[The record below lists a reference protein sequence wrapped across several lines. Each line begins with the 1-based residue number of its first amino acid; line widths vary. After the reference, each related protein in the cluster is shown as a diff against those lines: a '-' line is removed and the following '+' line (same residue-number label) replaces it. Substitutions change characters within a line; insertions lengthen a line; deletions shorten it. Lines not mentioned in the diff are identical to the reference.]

1 MKLKLSSLA
10 IAAAGLI
17 ASTSASALIV
27 GGVDFGAFG
36 THLET
41 STIAETNISG
51 SGQLLTAFGQINTVN
66 GAIDYTPFDNDRL
79 YFTFT
84 YTSQNFTPTS
94 VEFIGGLVNVYK
106 GLELNLLT
114 LSSAAAFAT
123 ISGLTPWVQFVG
135 HANLGGFATPTA
147 QIYATGITT
156 GTAIAFTGAGLLDVN
171 PGFGIAAVAAALN
184 GNSEVDAI
192 GGLADVTFTSSGSNS
207 VLNAL
212 DPAAMQTRCR
222 TGAGVVGDWCLQGSG
237 DFRGRLV
244 VPEPSVLSLLGLAL
258 VGFGFT
264 TRRKSKAS

>member
-1 MKLKLSSLA
+1 MKLKLSSLV

-41 STIAETNISG
+41 STLAETNISG

-79 YFTFT
+79 YYTFT
-84 YTSQNFTPTS
+84 YTSQNFTSSS

-106 GLELNLLT
+106 GIAPNLLT

-135 HANLGGFATPTA
+135 HNNLGGFATSTA

-156 GTAIAFTGAGLLDVN
+156 GMSISFTGAGLLDVN
-171 PGFGIAAVAAALN
+171 PGFGIAEVAAALN
-184 GNSEVDAI
+184 GNREVDAI
-192 GGLADVTFTSSGSNS
+192 GGLADVAFTSSGNNS
-207 VLNAL
+207 VLNTF
-212 DPAAMQTRCR
+212 DPADMQLRCR
-222 TGAGVVGDWCLQGSG
+222 TGTGVVGDWCLQGSA
-237 DFRGRLV
+237 DFRGKLV
-244 VPEPSVLSLLGLAL
+244 VPEPSMLSLLGLAL
-258 VGFGFT
+258 LGLGFVSR
-264 TRRKSKAS
+264 RRKS